1 MIKKF
6 LILVLAII
14 FSLSILQAENNETL
28 MAKGNKLYSKG
39 NYQEAMEVYNQ
50 LLNNGLVSLELYY
63 NIGNTYF
70 KMNKIPDAILFYE
83 RAKRISPD
91 DEDLNFNL
99 RVANLKIVD
108 KINAVPKL
116 FFIEWYES
124 LSSLHSSNGW
134 SYLTIVFSWLTF
146 ILLAGYFLIWNIAIR
161 KISFFASIASIL
173 ITVMCIVFALEQNSK
188 ENSRDEAII
197 FAPSVYI
204 KSSPDKESTD
214 LFILHEGTK
223 ITILDEV
230 GNWKK
235 IKIADGNIGWLPDKT
250 IEII

>member
-1 MIKKF
+1 MKKRFFILALLMIMLVSSLF
-6 LILVLAII
+6 AVSNESLI
-14 FSLSILQAENNETL
+14 
-28 MAKGNKLYSKG
+28 MKGNNLYSNG
-39 NYQEAMEVYNQ
+39 NYSEALETYNQ
-50 LLNNGLVSLELYY
+50 LLNSGYVSLELYY
-63 NIGNTYF
+63 NIGNSYF

-108 KINAVPKL
+108 RINEVPKL
-116 FFIEWYES
+116 FFIEWYDS
-124 LSSLHSSNGW
+124 LSSLHSSSGW
-134 SYLTIVFSWLTF
+134 SYMTIVFSWLTF
-146 ILLAGYFLIWNIAIR
+146 ILLAGYFLIWNITVR
-161 KISFFASIASIL
+161 KISFFASITAFL
-173 ITVMCIVFALEQNSK
+173 ITILCIVFALQQYSK

-223 ITILDEV
+223 IKILDEV